1 MQAMEIAARSN
12 AHQYATRANERRIA
26 QAKRT
31 AREMTK
37 EVRMCHRSQTRFDK
51 DKSEDLLYIQPWNR

>member
-1 MQAMEIAARSN
+1 MEIAVKSN
-12 AHQYATRANERRIA
+12 THQYATRANERRIV

-37 EVRMCHRSQTRFDK
+37 KVRIRRRQAKLDLTRTGK
-51 DKSEDLLYIQPWNR
+51 DNKSEDLLIALK